1 MMVVKRFLESFG
13 FQTLLAQTAEKGIE
27 IYGQS
32 IQSRNK
38 IGLILMD
45 INLPGMDGITA
56 AEKIIAETKEK
67 PPPIISMSADG
78 SEKNINRAMKAGID
92 SFLIK
97 PIKQSLLFDTTMEI
111 FGFKTCTSNQSYIS
125 GLVYPEEFSNISV
138 LLVEDN
144 AVNQLVATEI
154 LQSAGVKVK
163 KADSGKEAI
172 EMVKEHRFDAVLM
185 DVQMP
190 EMDGLES
197 TKFIRKKLLLN
208 ELPIIA
214 MTANAM
220 YGDREKCLLSGM
232 NDYVPKPI
240 DRKDL
245 FSALRNNISSLKNI
259 SQHQL
264 ENISYTAG
272 TNNKLSYSL
281 PGLEL
286 DEGIERLGG
295 SWQQYINI
303 INDFCRTYEN
313 FSKEMRTFLG
323 ENNFKE
329 ARIKAHSL
337 KGAAGNISAI
347 DVKLAAQAL
356 EKSCV
361 DENMDQAVSKIT
373 TVEDE
378 LFVVKESLE
387 KLNSD
392 QNTSS
397 ETSSSDHLKLGNIEL
412 KKLINKLKTSI
423 EDFDPVQSESFSK
436 QLSSCFQDSPDHS
449 SLLSLSMTLKQQI
462 IDYEFVEAKRTLE
475 KLTQRIK

>member
-1 MMVVKRFLESFG
+1 
-13 FQTLLAQTAEKGIE
+13 
-27 IYGQS
+27 
-32 IQSRNK
+32 
-38 IGLILMD
+38 
-45 INLPGMDGITA
+45 
-56 AEKIIAETKEK
+56 
-67 PPPIISMSADG
+67 
-78 SEKNINRAMKAGID
+78 
-92 SFLIK
+92 
-97 PIKQSLLFDTTMEI
+97 
-111 FGFKTCTSNQSYIS
+111 
-125 GLVYPEEFSNISV
+125 
-138 LLVEDN
+138 
-144 AVNQLVATEI
+144 
-154 LQSAGVKVK
+154 
-163 KADSGKEAI
+163 
-172 EMVKEHRFDAVLM
+172 
-185 DVQMP
+185 MP